1 MIRVIVVCED
11 LSLEELLRED
21 NDSLPNSRLT
31 LDEKTAPGEELLFPR
46 CKVCVNMNVRTKS
59 AYAITQDK

>member
-1 MIRVIVVCED
+1 MNRIIVTCED

-21 NDSLPNSRLT
+21 NASLPNSRLT

-46 CKVCVNMNVRTKS
+46 CNVCVNMNIQTKS
-59 AYAITQDK
+59 SCAITQDK